1 MKEWTPAI
9 TAVRADRREKGGK
22 RGVRTCGDAGN
33 DEPEDASNSAEDPA
47 PVRDGRVRVA
57 IGRVESV
64 VADLDHGRAVVR
76 HLHAQHDDPAHTHT
90 HTHTLLNSPA
100 GLRHSLLACARC
112 SRNTVLLFCKCGPH
126 ELLETDRLKKAAAP

>member
-90 HTHTLLNSPA
+90 HTHVVEQPCRTAAQFARMCTMLTQYRPPLLQVWS
-100 GLRHSLLACARC
+100 S
-112 SRNTVLLFCKCGPH
+112 
-126 ELLETDRLKKAAAP
+126 